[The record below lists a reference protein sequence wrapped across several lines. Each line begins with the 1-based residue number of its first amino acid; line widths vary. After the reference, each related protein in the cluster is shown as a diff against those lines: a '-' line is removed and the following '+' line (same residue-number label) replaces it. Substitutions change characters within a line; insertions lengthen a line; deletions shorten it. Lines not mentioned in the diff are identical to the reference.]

1 MSCSCTEHVQ
11 LSNILHELREMEET
25 SETWCKSC
33 KTEYGYPSRLQRH
46 LQTQKHV
53 NKQSLDDMVAIAI
66 ANRGCIEVYTCI
78 FLFLIAMFTKN

>member
-1 MSCSCTEHVQ
+1 MRNLATFC
-11 LSNILHELREMEET
+11 ELREMEETVEET

-53 NKQSLDDMVAIAI
+53 NKQSLHDMVAIAI
-66 ANRGCIEVYTCI
+66 ANRGCIEV
-78 FLFLIAMFTKN
+78 